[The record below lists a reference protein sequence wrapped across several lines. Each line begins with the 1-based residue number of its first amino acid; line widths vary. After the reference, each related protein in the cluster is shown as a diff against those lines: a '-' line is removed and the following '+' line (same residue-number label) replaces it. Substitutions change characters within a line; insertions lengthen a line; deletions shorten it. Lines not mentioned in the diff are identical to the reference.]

1 MIRYSYNRLRLPA
14 CLITAVS
21 VALAAGTLKPAAAQ
35 TKEQPAEQEQQSHGP
50 IPMRDGRP
58 LNLLFLQFVP
68 ELPDVL
74 KRNTNRYDLQLD
86 MINNMQIPAPGG
98 ASTVIEDNEY
108 ERLRFSWR
116 HGLPGNTEFG
126 MYVPIVWR
134 SAGFMD
140 AIIDAYHHMVA
151 LPANSL
157 DVPAGRGSYPEYRS
171 QLTVIDASGKV
182 LINSGNGFGFGETLL
197 TLKKQLTHTSSKGA
211 LAVRI
216 GLKLPT
222 GPTSQLLG
230 SGHLDG
236 GVSIDGRLRLGRE
249 LSVFGNIGWVALG
262 KSNIALGTRPTT
274 VQTLAGIEYRP
285 NSRDSYILQVDG
297 NGQFVTTGNDF
308 ADRSNVTATFGYRR
322 KFDRHHSGFAS
333 FSEGGH
339 IYNYHAPGLINA
351 SPDFTVSLGF
361 TWLP

>member
-1 MIRYSYNRLRLPA
+1 
-14 CLITAVS
+14 
-21 VALAAGTLKPAAAQ
+21 
-35 TKEQPAEQEQQSHGP
+35 
-50 IPMRDGRP
+50 MRDGRP
-58 LNLLFLQFVP
+58 FNLMFLQFVP
-68 ELPDVL
+68 ESPDVL

-86 MINNMQIPAPGG
+86 MINNMQIPAPNGG
-98 ASTVIEDNEY
+98 STVIEDNEY

-116 HGLPGNTEFG
+116 HGLPGNTEFA

-140 AIIDAYHHMVA
+140 AIIDAYHHLVS

-171 QLTVIDASGKV
+171 QLVVIDATGNV
-182 LINSGNGFGFGETLL
+182 LVNAGNGFGFGETLL
-197 TLKKQLTHTSSKGA
+197 SMKKQLTHTSKRGA
-211 LAVRI
+211 LSLRGV
-216 GLKLPT
+216 LKLPT
-222 GPTSQLLG
+222 GSTSQLLG
-230 SGHLDG
+230 SGHLDA
-236 GVSIDGRLRLGRE
+236 GVSLDGRISLGRE
-249 LSVFGNIGWVALG
+249 ISLFGNLGWAAIGKTNL
-262 KSNIALGTRPTT
+262 ALGTRPTSL
-274 VQTLAGIEYRP
+274 QTLAGIEYRA

-297 NGQFVTTGNDF
+297 NSQFVMTGNDF

-322 KFDRHHSGFAS
+322 KFDRHHAMFAS